1 MNVEYNLFNNKNQ
14 ITFEIQNKDSID
26 WKFLDEC
33 NLRLNDKIKVS
44 NNEAGTYFSLNLYQK
59 NVNLHV
65 FSVVASQE
73 YSSFGLDYPFYL
85 VWIDNANVFTFVQ
98 ENVKSDK
105 LFDDLNGIELL
116 KVNIDDFM
124 NSLFRNPPLYYL
136 DSTSRSKSIKNLNE
150 LPLQP
155 YKSVSSSTT
164 QYYKVGE
171 DGKMEPSNIE
181 CVSMEPI

>member
-1 MNVEYNLFNNKNQ
+1 M
-14 ITFEIQNKDSID
+14 
-26 WKFLDEC
+26 
-33 NLRLNDKIKVS
+33 
-44 NNEAGTYFSLNLYQK
+44 
-59 NVNLHV
+59 
-65 FSVVASQE
+65 ASQE
-73 YSSFGLDYPFYL
+73 YSYFGLDYPFYL
-85 VWIDNANVFTFVQ
+85 IWINNANVFTFVQ

-124 NSLFRNPPLYYL
+124 NSLFRNPPQYYL
-136 DSTSRSKSIKNLNE
+136 DSTSRSKSIRNLKE
-150 LPLQP
+150 LPLKP

-171 DGKMEPSNIE
+171 DGKLEPSNIE